1 MNQIKDDTKDDTR
14 LSESQ
19 IERLTLLQNFF
30 DIKYIKL
37 EAMGSDPSPH
47 SKPAQVPKRMYN
59 LEHITNKI

>member
-30 DIKYIKL
+30 DI
-37 EAMGSDPSPH
+37 
-47 SKPAQVPKRMYN
+47 
-59 LEHITNKI
+59 